1 MEKLEELREFIDDLH
16 IRIDYSDYL
25 TLIDYV
31 DEIYDEFND
40 VKQELDHL
48 KINTEW
54 NKLELRKCDEE
65 EKEILEIDFAWVGT
79 TPEANEE
86 VLVTNG
92 EYFMVDKWV
101 NSAGEAF
108 FDVMGEDVVCEDV
121 LWWTP
126 LPELPNNS
134 CDF

>member
-65 EKEILEIDFAWVGT
+65 EKEILEIDFAWAGGQT
-79 TPEANEE
+79 HYGEN
-86 VLVTNG
+86 VLLTYLL
-92 EYFMVDKWV
+92 EKQI
-101 NSAGEAF
+101 SIRRRA
-108 FDVMGEDVVCEDV
+108 
-121 LWWTP
+121 
-126 LPELPNNS
+126 S
-134 CDF
+134 

>member
-1 MEKLEELREFIDDLH
+1 MKKLEELREFIDDLH

-40 VKQELDHL
+40 IKQELDHL
-48 KINTEW
+48 KADTEW

-65 EKEILEIDFAWVGT
+65 EKEILGLDFIWVGT
-79 TPEANEE
+79 TPEADEE

-92 EYFMVDKWV
+92 EDFMVDKWV
-101 NSAGEAF
+101 NSAGEVF
-108 FDVMGEDVVCEDV
+108 FDVMGDDVVCDDV
-121 LWWTP
+121 LWWMP
-126 LPELPNNS
+126 LPTIHES
-134 CDF
+134 FGD

>member
-1 MEKLEELREFIDDLH
+1 MKKLEELREFIDDLH

-25 TLIDYV
+25 TLIDYI

-48 KINTEW
+48 KTNTQW
-54 NKLELRKCDEE
+54 NKLELRKSDEE
-65 EKEILEIDFAWVGT
+65 EKENLEIDFVWVGT

-101 NSAGEAF
+101 NSAGEVF
-108 FDVMGEDVVCEDV
+108 FDVMGDDVVCEDV
-121 LWWTP
+121 LWWMS
-126 LPELPNNS
+126 LPNNPES
-134 CDF
+134 FGS